1 MSIGRGQLG
10 MCAAWLRAEVGAR
23 AAQVLLE
30 WIGKACAMKGALHG
44 VEM

>member
-1 MSIGRGQLG
+1 MRTAG
-10 MCAAWLRAEVGAR
+10 LRAEVGAR